1 MKKISNIKI
10 TIIFFVLIIPI
21 SLFTQSKSENV
32 KERLQELFV
41 LASYEKNDQAASYIV
56 YRGSDET
63 RRWKDVYIYTNEN
76 EDKEVNRGCKDIK
89 EMLANGGDYKF
100 LKFKTETESEGEW
113 CIWEVQFTQGEK
125 KKVYFACL
133 KINGKY
139 CLGDI
144 D

>member
-41 LASYEKNDQAASYIV
+41 LVSYEKNDQAASYIV

-63 RRWKDVYIYTNEN
+63 RSLCR
-76 EDKEVNRGCKDIK
+76 
-89 EMLANGGDYKF
+89 
-100 LKFKTETESEGEW
+100 
-113 CIWEVQFTQGEK
+113 
-125 KKVYFACL
+125 
-133 KINGKY
+133 
-139 CLGDI
+139 
-144 D
+144 